1 MKTLIIETENK
12 LWNAYK
18 ATRDALGY
26 DHADTRAAF
35 ALYNEMLKH
44 LTAAIWK
51 QLKNTLGFSKT

>member
-1 MKTLIIETENK
+1 MNKKLIIKEESR

-44 LTAAIWK
+44 LTAAI
-51 QLKNTLGFSKT
+51 